1 MATKNKRPV
10 SFPDFFLNDE
20 PPRKTT
26 AFLEAERR
34 ALGQSVSAPHTA
46 LMRAKRNRPEIV
58 DAIIAVRGHNNPDN
72 HPYTVAARIL
82 PGVNTWLDSH
92 GYRPVKKKALAERIA
107 HT

>member
-46 LMRAKRNRPEIV
+46 LMRAKRDRPELV
-58 DAIIAVRGHNNPDN
+58 EAIIAVHGHNNPDN
-72 HPYTVAARIL
+72 HPYKVAEMIL
-82 PGVNTWLDSH
+82 PRVNAWLKKRH
-92 GYRPVKKKALAERIA
+92 YKPVLADALARRIP